1 MKNQHPN
8 THRLATRDSRLST
21 PARLLLGVAA
31 LLPLGGFLAPLWH
44 IGLVAPQYPEGIG
57 MYIWASRITGENPH
71 DLASLNG
78 LNHYI
83 GMKPIVPESIPELR
97 FMPVILTVLV
107 VLGLVAAARGRRPL
121 LWAWT
126 GLFALTALAGLADFW
141 RWGYEYGHDLDP
153 TAAIKVPGMSYQP
166 PLLGTKQLLNFRA
179 TSWPG
184 LGGIALMAGLGIAA
198 GLCIVDW
205 RRGRRGA
212 LAAASLTAVAACGAP
227 GPKPIELGETPC
239 EHCHMTIS
247 DPRFAAELVTTHRRI
262 RLFDDAGC
270 LAAYVADGSEDAQA
284 IRSLWVSD
292 YLHPGIMLEVGQ
304 AHFVR
309 SDSLRTPMDTRVVAV
324 ARRDAADSLAQ
335 ALGGTVI
342 AWTEVV
348 AEASSHRSH

>member
-1 MKNQHPN
+1 MTYHDLN
-8 THRLATRDSRLST
+8 TRRLATPVRS
-21 PARLLLGVAA
+21 LLALAAMLVAGGYLG
-31 LLPLGGFLAPLWH
+31 PLWH

-57 MYIWASRITGENPH
+57 MYIWASKITGEKPQ
-71 DLASLNG
+71 DLHSLNG

-97 FMPVILTVLV
+97 FMPAILAVLV
-107 VLGLVAAARGRRPL
+107 VVGLIAAVRGRRPL

-126 GLFALTALAGLADFW
+126 GLFAITALAGLADFW

-166 PLLGTKQLLNFRA
+166 PLLGTKQLLNFHA

-184 LGGIALMAGLGIAA
+184 LGGIALIAA
-198 GLCIVDW
+198 LGLAVALCVLEW

-212 LAAASLTAVAACGAP
+212 LAAASLAVAACGAP
-227 GPKPIELGETPC
+227 GPKAITLGDTPC
-239 EHCHMTIS
+239 THCHMTIS

-262 RLFDDAGC
+262 RMFDDAGC
-270 LAAYVADGSEDAQA
+270 LAAFVAEGIGDAQA

-292 YLHPGIMLEVGQ
+292 FVHPGIMLPAGE

-309 SDSLRTPMDTRVVAV
+309 SDSVRTPMNTRVVAV
-324 ARRDAADSLAQ
+324 ARRDLADSLAQ
-335 ALGGTVI
+335 SLGGTVI
-342 AWTEVV
+342 AWADVV
-348 AEASSHRSH
+348 AEAGSHRSH